1 LKTKMTGGIIRST
14 TTEQPRKGM
23 IKKILTGTTT
33 ETGKMTT
40 QMKSGR
46 GRTAMSKV
54 DVLKIDKDCHVDQS
68 WILDYVRV
76 VRCICHMKRVNV
88 ASVEVSHSKK
98 GLHFYIGI
106 QSRVSSELANRLQW
120 LLGDDCRR
128 VDYNR
133 ARIRSHY
140 PDWNKLLERI
150 GQRFL
155 TLSFQGS
162 CRNTKNQERRDK
174 SN

>member
-1 LKTKMTGGIIRST
+1 
-14 TTEQPRKGM
+14 
-23 IKKILTGTTT
+23 
-33 ETGKMTT
+33 MTT

-46 GRTAMSKV
+46 SGVAMSKV

-68 WILDYVRV
+68 WIQDYVTV
-76 VRCICHMKRVNV
+76 VRSICHMKRVNV
-88 ASVEVSHSKK
+88 ASVEMGHSKK

-106 QSRVSSELANRLQW
+106 QPRVSSELANRLQW

-140 PDWNKLLERI
+140 PEWNKLFERI

-155 TLSFQGS
+155 TLYRCKVPAGTRS
-162 CRNTKNQERRDK
+162 K
-174 SN
+174 